1 MPSIIKIISFSSL
14 LAFTISCQ
22 SSDQDFD
29 ASGSFEAEET
39 IISAQANGILN
50 SFQIREGQNLKAGE
64 NVGEID
70 TFALHLKKEQISAQI
85 EAVASRTPNK
95 NLQIASLKSQLD
107 YARTE
112 KSRWSK
118 LVAGGAAS
126 TKQLDDIESKIS
138 SLSKQLI
145 ALESSLNIS
154 INSIEQDI
162 KQLEVQRRQIE
173 DQLLKCKIINPLKGQ
188 VIASYAEQFEMTA
201 AGKPLY
207 KIADLSQIILRAYIT
222 GNQFP
227 QVKLNKILSVY
238 TDNGEGGF
246 NETTG
251 EVIWISDKAEFTP
264 KTIQTKDERAN
275 MVYALKILVKNE
287 GAFKIG
293 MYGEIKFN

>member
-1 MPSIIKIISFSSL
+1 MPSIFKIISLSSL

-22 SSDQDFD
+22 SSDHDFD

-64 NVGEID
+64 NVGQID

-85 EAVASRTPNK
+85 EAVASRSPNK
-95 NLQIASLKSQLD
+95 NVQIASLKSQLD
-107 YARTE
+107 HAKSE
-112 KSRWSK
+112 KSRMSK

-126 TKQLDDIESKIS
+126 TKQLDDLESKIS
-138 SLSKQLI
+138 SLRKQLS
-145 ALESSLNIS
+145 ALESKLNIS
-154 INSIEQDI
+154 INSIEKDI

-227 QVKLNKILSVY
+227 QVKLNQKLSVY
-238 TDNGEGGF
+238 TDNGDGGF
-246 NETTG
+246 IETTG
-251 EVIWISDKAEFTP
+251 KVIWISDKAEFTP

-275 MVYALKILVKNE
+275 MVYALKVLVKNE

>member
-1 MPSIIKIISFSSL
+1 MPSIFKIISLSSL

-22 SSDQDFD
+22 SSDHDFD

-64 NVGEID
+64 NVGQID

-85 EAVASRTPNK
+85 EAVASRSPNK
-95 NLQIASLKSQLD
+95 NVQIASLKSQLD
-107 YARTE
+107 HAKSE
-112 KSRWSK
+112 KSRMSK

-126 TKQLDDIESKIS
+126 TKQLDDLESKIS
-138 SLSKQLI
+138 SLRKQLS
-145 ALESSLNIS
+145 ALESKLNIS
-154 INSIEQDI
+154 INSIEKDI

-227 QVKLNKILSVY
+227 QVKLNQKLSVY
-238 TDNGEGGF
+238 TDNGDGGF

-251 EVIWISDKAEFTP
+251 KVIWISDKAEFTP

-275 MVYALKILVKNE
+275 MVYALKVLVKNE